1 MKKVFIFTILVVA
14 MILMLTGCFDDSD
27 SNANLGEEIHESDNR
42 KTNGRFVR
50 IEEVTPV
57 SDEPSPHRT
66 MSRPC
71 PYCSGRGYTRVHISV
86 PNYSGTPDESGRIS
100 RDEWVEQSCGYCSG
114 TGIIEFDY

>member
-1 MKKVFIFTILVVA
+1 MKKVFTILVVA
-14 MILMLTGCFDDSD
+14 MMLMLTGCFDDSD
-27 SNANLGEEIHESDNR
+27 STDNLGEEIHESGHR
-42 KTNGRFVR
+42 KTDGSSVR

-57 SDEPSPHRT
+57 RISEPSPPRT

-114 TGIIEFDY
+114 TGIIEIDY